1 MDKIV
6 LVIPKMSYITDVRIV
21 GEIPKK
27 KKKNQLTKVLSLNS
41 IKIKLQ
47 EKRKTDK

>member
-1 MDKIV
+1 MFESWAKFQ
-6 LVIPKMSYITDVRIV
+6 
-21 GEIPKK
+21 K